1 MAAAAAWWWFSHRPP
16 APVAVYG
23 VFESRRDEVGS
34 KIGGR
39 ITEVFAKESALVD
52 PEARLNKMLTEFD
65 HPDDLLHP
73 RYSRSNPAHTKPRRT
88 LRQRRRSHRNGSCL
102 RRHLRPPIST
112 ATRVAKTRTSIHP
125 SVIFVLRKRGS
136 IQAYSGNKFLSC
148 SPLSYP
154 RLRAIDRHSCT
165 RRSCLHP
172 EHSARLGICRQG
184 YGIQCDRQCHRH
196 RP

>member
-1 MAAAAAWWWFSHRPP
+1 MPYLTNACVAAAAAWWWFSHRPP

-73 RYSRSNPAHTKPRRT
+73 RYSRSNPARTKPLRT
-88 LRQRRRSHRNGSCL
+88 LRQRRCFHPNGSRL
-102 RRHLRPPIST
+102 RRHRRPPIST
-112 ATRVAKTRTSIHP
+112 PTRVADTRTSIHP
-125 SVIFVLRKRGS
+125 SVIFLYKNGA
-136 IQAYSGNKFLSC
+136 AYRPTQETSSC
-148 SPLSYP
+148 PARLPHNP
-154 RLRAIDRHSCT
+154 RLRATDRHSCT
-165 RRSCLHP
+165 RRCCLHS
-172 EHSARLGICRQG
+172 EHRARLRSVSTTL
-184 YGIQCDRQCHRH
+184 RH
-196 RP
+196 KLG